1 MTTET
6 LDRMTAE
13 QGQIEEHFR
22 FLHQNPGVAF
32 EESVAAGYIAD
43 KLREWG
49 YEVTKSIGKTGVVA
63 QLQVGAG
70 KARIGLRADIDALPV
85 QEGADLPYKSKVPGK
100 SHMCGHDAH
109 SAMLLGAAQYL
120 SRTRQ
125 FNGTLNLIFQ
135 PAEEIMA
142 GAPAMIADGLFERFP
157 MDVVFGMH
165 NMPGLPL
172 GKLHLTTGPIMSAV
186 DNWEIVLTGVGSHGS
201 MPEKSID
208 PLVAGAALVMSL
220 QTIVSRN
227 VAPMDAAVV
236 SVGAFLAGDAGN
248 VIPQST
254 TLRLS
259 TRTRNAETR
268 TLVLDKIRT
277 ITKGTAEVYNVTFEI
292 REGQPGAILINDL
305 QETEKCV
312 AIARQVFG
320 EEQVVSPGPTFMGS
334 EDFAFYAQ
342 EVPGVYCLLGNG
354 DTPNLHQPMYVF
366 DVKNLPIGAAYPMA
380 VASGTAFLQTSPNG
394 NGSKRNGSNI
404 LLSFAVQ
411 MT

>member
-1 MTTET
+1 
-6 LDRMTAE
+6 
-13 QGQIEEHFR
+13 
-22 FLHQNPGVAF
+22 
-32 EESVAAGYIAD
+32 
-43 KLREWG
+43 
-49 YEVTKSIGKTGVVA
+49 
-63 QLQVGAG
+63 
-70 KARIGLRADIDALPV
+70 
-85 QEGADLPYKSKVPGK
+85 
-100 SHMCGHDAH
+100 
-109 SAMLLGAAQYL
+109 
-120 SRTRQ
+120 
-125 FNGTLNLIFQ
+125 
-135 PAEEIMA
+135 MA
-142 GAPAMIADGLFERFP
+142 
-157 MDVVFGMH
+157 
-165 NMPGLPL
+165 
-172 GKLHLTTGPIMSAV
+172 AV

-268 TLVLDKIRT
+268 TLVLDKIRA

-292 REGQPGAILINDL
+292 REGQPGAVLINDL

-342 EVPGVYCLLGNG
+342 KVPGVYCLLGNG
-354 DTPNLHQPMYVF
+354 DTPNVHHPMYVF
-366 DVKNLPIGAAYPMA
+366 DVKNLPIGTAYW
-380 VASGTAFLQTSPNG
+380 VALAENYL
-394 NGSKRNGSNI
+394 R
-404 LLSFAVQ
+404 
-411 MT
+411 